1 MIHIIGISAVALIF
15 GLFLRQ
21 HNKTVSLI
29 LIIFACIAVFLE
41 SVSYLTDIIDTLS
54 GMVSGLEETSAYL
67 KIMFKVLGIALITQI
82 ISDLCRDCGES
93 ALAGQTE
100 VAAKIFIVAL
110 ILPLLQAVVKIIT
123 GLAS

>member
-54 GMVSGLEETSAYL
+54 GMVSGLKETSAYL

-110 ILPLLQAVVKIIT
+110 ILPLLQAVVKVIT

>member
-41 SVSYLTDIIDTLS
+41 SVSYLTDIIDTLD

-110 ILPLLQAVVKIIT
+110 ILPLLQAVVKVIT

>member
-1 MIHIIGISAVALIF
+1 MIHIIGIAAVALIF
-15 GLFLRQ
+15 GFFLRQ

-29 LIIFACIAVFLE
+29 LIIFACIAVFLQ
-41 SVSYLTDIIDTLS
+41 SVSYLSDIIETLS
-54 GMVSGLEETSAYL
+54 DMVSGMDETSAYL

-110 ILPLLQAVVKIIT
+110 ILPLLQAVVKVIT

>member
-29 LIIFACIAVFLE
+29 LIIFACIAVFPE
-41 SVSYLTDIIDTLS
+41 SVSYLIDIIDTLS

-110 ILPLLQAVVKIIT
+110 ILPLLQAVVKVIT

>member
-1 MIHIIGISAVALIF
+1 MIHIIGIAAVALIF

-21 HNKTVSLI
+21 HNKTLSLI
-29 LIIFACIAVFLE
+29 LIIFACIAVFLQ
-41 SVSYLTDIIDTLS
+41 SVSYLSDIIETLS
-54 GMVSGLEETSAYL
+54 GMVSGMEETSAYL

-110 ILPLLQAVVKIIT
+110 ILPLLQAVVKVIT

>member
-21 HNKTVSLI
+21 HNKSVSLI

-54 GMVSGLEETSAYL
+54 CMVSGLEETSAYL

-110 ILPLLQAVVKIIT
+110 ILPLLQAVVKVIT

>member
-1 MIHIIGISAVALIF
+1 MIHIIGISVAALIF

-29 LIIFACIAVFLE
+29 LIIFACVAVFFE
-41 SVSYLTDIIDTLS
+41 SATSLTEIINTLTEMA
-54 GMVSGLEETSAYL
+54 GGLGETSAYL

-100 VAAKIFIVAL
+100 VAAKIIIVSL
-110 ILPLLQAVVKIIT
+110 ILPLLQAVIKVIT

>member
-41 SVSYLTDIIDTLS
+41 SVSYLTDIIGTLI

-110 ILPLLQAVVKIIT
+110 ILPLLQAVVKVIT

>member
-21 HNKTVSLI
+21 HNKTVSLL
-29 LIIFACIAVFLE
+29 LIIFACIAVFIE

-54 GMVSGLEETSAYL
+54 SMVGGLKETSSYL

-82 ISDLCRDCGES
+82 ISDLCRDSGES
-93 ALAGQTE
+93 ALASQTE

-110 ILPLLQAVVKIIT
+110 ILPLLQAVVKVIT

>member
-21 HNKTVSLI
+21 HNKSVSLI

-100 VAAKIFIVAL
+100 VATKIFIVAL
-110 ILPLLQAVVKIIT
+110 ILPLLQAVVKVIT

>member
-67 KIMFKVLGIALITQI
+67 IIMFKVLGIALITQI

-110 ILPLLQAVVKIIT
+110 ILPLLQAVVKVIT

>member
-54 GMVSGLEETSAYL
+54 GMVSGLEEISAYL

-110 ILPLLQAVVKIIT
+110 ILPLLQAVVKVIT

>member
-54 GMVSGLEETSAYL
+54 SMVSGLDETSAYL

-82 ISDLCRDCGES
+82 ISDLCRDSGES
-93 ALAGQTE
+93 ALASQTE

-110 ILPLLQAVVKIIT
+110 ILPLLQAVVKVIT

>member
-21 HNKTVSLI
+21 HNKSVSLI

-41 SVSYLTDIIDTLS
+41 SVSYLMDIIDTLS

-110 ILPLLQAVVKIIT
+110 ILPLLQAVVKVIT

>member
-1 MIHIIGISAVALIF
+1 MIHIIGISAVVLIF

-110 ILPLLQAVVKIIT
+110 ILPLLQAVVKVIS

>member
-41 SVSYLTDIIDTLS
+41 SVSYLIDIIDTLS

-110 ILPLLQAVVKIIT
+110 ILPLLQAVVKAIT

>member
-110 ILPLLQAVVKIIT
+110 ILPLLQAVVKAIT